1 MPRKLQEHTE
11 RTNFPSR
18 QPMLLLHLRL
28 RALEPP
34 ILRDRLEEMLHVPV
48 IHRLHHVGV
57 GPKLIRAI
65 DIAGFIRGRHND
77 HRDPFQISVAL
88 DPFQH
93 LEPRLARHL
102 DVHDHQPRHRILPPV
117 PILALAL
124 QIVNRFHPIRHD
136 LEWIGYSS
144 LLERAFDEKNIVE
157 VVLNQQDGEVIVVF
171 HTPSTNSPDNVRRS
185 GPTVQHPHPASQSV
199 NTPETFPL
207 ARTSRCNVR
216 AAWQRRNVLAEV
228 TDIQRTSKPF
238 AAHASQPEPP
248 FQPLPKSIRRLTSS
262 APPESCRDSSLSAKG
277 WPDSERAYPGCP
289 AVSESTLQELNQ
301 HPTYLP
307 ENGRRAA

>member
-1 MPRKLQEHTE
+1 
-11 RTNFPSR
+11 
-18 QPMLLLHLRL
+18 
-28 RALEPP
+28 
-34 ILRDRLEEMLHVPV
+34 
-48 IHRLHHVGV
+48 
-57 GPKLIRAI
+57 
-65 DIAGFIRGRHND
+65 
-77 HRDPFQISVAL
+77 
-88 DPFQH
+88 
-93 LEPRLARHL
+93 
-102 DVHDHQPRHRILPPV
+102 
-117 PILALAL
+117 
-124 QIVNRFHPIRHD
+124 
-136 LEWIGYSS
+136 
-144 LLERAFDEKNIVE
+144 
-157 VVLNQQDGEVIVVF
+157 
-171 HTPSTNSPDNVRRS
+171 
-185 GPTVQHPHPASQSV
+185 PASQSV

-262 APPESCRDSSLSAKG
+262 APPESCRDSSLSAQG

-307 ENGRRAA
+307 ENGRRAAFPPFSCHLHSLHPLLKTMGAERFRHLEISQCANRLSLIAGPCVIENEKLCLRIAANLQRVCRKLG